1 MRDGGFVR
9 IDCMEIFEIC
19 YLTYY
24 ADKTFQKVYKEENMH
39 NSHFVLPILW
49 LLDSESKEAKSGKK
63 AEKDASAT
71 GDGKSGKG
79 KKSGKQE
86 ETKDK
91 VH

>member
-1 MRDGGFVR
+1 M
-9 IDCMEIFEIC
+9 
-19 YLTYY
+19 YNL
-24 ADKTFQKVYKEENMH
+24 
-39 NSHFVLPILW
+39 HFVIPISFP
-49 LLDSESKEAKSGKK
+49 LDSESKEAKSGKK